1 MELLN
6 TRLTRR
12 QLGELAECDVM
23 ALPSVACCDLGTLPD
38 VSAVYFFIIRGRV
51 EYIGQTAQL
60 QRRWSGH
67 HQIHRLKE
75 VDGRVSYLMVPN
87 NRDLRKRIE
96 LAFIKRLRP
105 RLNVEIYKHLPAPLR
120 YQEPQRDYRP
130 IDIDR
135 LWL

>member
-6 TRLTRR
+6 TRLTKR
-12 QLGELAECDVM
+12 QMVELTECNVM
-23 ALPSVACCDLGTLPD
+23 ALPSVSCCDLGTLPD
-38 VSAVYFFIIRGRV
+38 VSAVYFFIIRGAV
-51 EYIGQTAQL
+51 DYIGQTSQL
-60 QRRWSGH
+60 QRRWAGH

-75 VDGRVSYLMVPN
+75 ADGRVSYLIVPN

-105 RLNVEIYKHLPAPLR
+105 RLNVEVYKHLPAPLR
-120 YQEPQRDYRP
+120 YQEPQRERRT

-135 LWL
+135 PWI